1 MMIVVKWWWWKR
13 MGLWSI
19 YNRKVL
25 SVCLS
30 RKMITLPNGL
40 KSSSLAVAVSFF
52 KHCNNKMFSMNCTCQ
67 QKFVFELLIVSKYIF
82 HFAKNR
88 GKKGK
93 STEKVMKRYK
103 KVQQSTDDGWLMTD
117 DRWQMADKGR
127 RMTND
132 EWWMT
137 NDKRW
142 MTDGGWR
149 MTDGEWRMTDD
160 GWRTVD
166 DGRRMMDD
174 GWQSRLGPIRAECR
188 RHKARRSEHPR
199 MCPPKL

>member
-1 MMIVVKWWWWKR
+1 
-13 MGLWSI
+13 
-19 YNRKVL
+19 
-25 SVCLS
+25 
-30 RKMITLPNGL
+30 MITLPNGL

-67 QKFVFELLIVSKYIF
+67 QKFVFQLLIVSKYIF

>member
-1 MMIVVKWWWWKR
+1 ME
-13 MGLWSI
+13 MGLGWRWGPGLGNGRGPAPRLRSI

-52 KHCNNKMFSMNCTCQ
+52 KHCNNKIFSMNCTCQ
-67 QKFVFELLIVSKYIF
+67 QKFVFQLLIVSKYIF

-103 KVQQSTDDGWLMTD
+103 KVQQSTDDG
-117 DRWQMADKGR
+117 
-127 RMTND
+127 
-132 EWWMT
+132 
-137 NDKRW
+137 
-142 MTDGGWR
+142 
-149 MTDGEWRMTDD
+149 
-160 GWRTVD
+160 
-166 DGRRMMDD
+166 
-174 GWQSRLGPIRAECR
+174 
-188 RHKARRSEHPR
+188 
-199 MCPPKL
+199 